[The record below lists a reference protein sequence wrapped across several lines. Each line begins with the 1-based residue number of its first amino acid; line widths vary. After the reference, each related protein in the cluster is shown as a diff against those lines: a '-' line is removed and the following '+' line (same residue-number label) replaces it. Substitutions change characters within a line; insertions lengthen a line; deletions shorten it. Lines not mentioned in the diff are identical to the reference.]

1 MPLQV
6 YKGDSFHL
14 MPIITPAYPSMCA
27 TFNITKSSMT
37 VIKRE
42 LQRGLEIT
50 EQVMVGKQPW
60 SDLFVKHT
68 FFTNDYK
75 YYISVISASKTKEAH
90 NTWSGYIESKV
101 RMLVQ
106 KLEQHPHIAL
116 AQAFKKGYSRHHIC
130 KNDQEIEQVQEGSL
144 DFVAPENPSTENV
157 TNTAADGAQDSTGDS
172 EAAPTNGEGD
182 ENAAESHA
190 PVDVYTTT
198 HYIGLELEEG
208 TWLWF
213 FTLWLINFY

>member
-1 MPLQV
+1 
-6 YKGDSFHL
+6 

-60 SDLFVKHT
+60 SDLFIKHT

-75 YYISVISASKTKEAH
+75 YYISVVSASKTKEAH
-90 NTWSGYIESKV
+90 NVWSGYIESKV

-116 AQAFKKGYSRHHIC
+116 AQAFKKGFSRHHLC
-130 KNDQEIEQVQEGSL
+130 KNDQEIEQVVQEGSL
-144 DFVAPENPSTENV
+144 EFVAPENASAKSDSNAGMDDV
-157 TNTAADGAQDSTGDS
+157 KDAADG
-172 EAAPTNGEGD
+172 EAAEGD
-182 ENAAESHA
+182 DKTAESQTT
-190 PVDVYTTT
+190 PMDVFTTT

-208 TWLWF
+208 MYLERVCLF
-213 FTLWLINFY
+213 DQLC